1 MTNIE
6 QPILKATAENAID
19 EAADVLRRGGLVVL
33 PTDTVYGLAAD
44 PRVPGARDRIRR
56 AKHRDAEKPLAYL
69 AASLD
74 AVSAFG
80 ANMNERERLLAD
92 TFWPGALTLV
102 LRMRT
107 DRAESSSAEEGFR
120 VPDNVFTR
128 PLLET
133 LGSPLL
139 VTSANT
145 SGTPPACTVDAAAEQ
160 LGNLADLY
168 IDDGASNGGEA
179 SSVVR
184 ASGSSLEC
192 LREGALSRE
201 TLVKVAKS

>member
-1 MTNIE
+1 MTHIQ
-6 QPILKATAENAID
+6 QPILKVTAENAIG

-44 PRVPGARDRIRR
+44 PRVPGARERIRK

-80 ANMNERERLLAD
+80 ASINERERRLAD
-92 TFWPGALTLV
+92 AFWPGALTLV
-102 LRMRT
+102 LRMQA
-107 DRAESSSAEEGFR
+107 DRAESSSEEEGFR
-120 VPDNVFTR
+120 VPDTVFTR
-128 PLLET
+128 TLLET
-133 LGSPLL
+133 LDSPLL

-145 SGTPPACTVDAAAEQ
+145 SGTPPALTIEAALEQ
-160 LGNLADLY
+160 LGNHADLY
-168 IDDGASNGGEA
+168 LDDGTSPGGEA

-184 ASGSSLEC
+184 ASGSSMEC
-192 LREGALSRE
+192 LREAALSLE
-201 TLVKVAKS
+201 TLSAVAES